1 MSATVKQI
9 LASEEKLND
18 VARAAFDSVNTN
30 KTGEINYTELE
41 AVMIQVSKDL
51 GTKPPT
57 SEDVSEVLNHLDTNK
72 DGVISFNEFKVLIR
86 DVLNAMVK
94 QLDK

>member
-30 KTGEINYTELE
+30 KTGEINYSELE

-57 SEDVSEVLNHLDTNK
+57 SEDGMEVFNHLDIDK
-72 DGVISFNEFKVLIR
+72 SGKIDFSEFKVLIK

-94 QLDK
+94 KLDN